1 MLNLPGGSKF
11 KNYNIARYQSHW
23 EPGAE
28 AASPKINKST
38 GPYEIL
44 SIFLQGMTI
53 PVTQALTRMNR
64 ASINQWQTP
73 EEWKC
78 ANVSP
83 IFKKG
88 DKSRPS
94 NYRLVFSNSVCCKD
108 VEHIIHSDL
117 MNLFKHH
124 NILTDNQLR
133 NKYPV
138 IPNLYNN
145 PGPHYGHKQ
154 QQSDWLLDLCSSAG
168 CQLKC
173 YGA

>member
-1 MLNLPGGSKF
+1 MAVNSKMTISLDIRVTENQVL
-11 KNYNIARYQSHW
+11 KLQA
-23 EPGAE
+23 
-28 AASPKINKST
+28 
-38 GPYEIL
+38 L
-44 SIFLQGMTI
+44 SQTSQLVHTRSCQYSCNGMTI

-64 ASINQWQTP
+64 ASINHWQTP

-94 NYRLVFSNSVCCKD
+94 NYRLVFSTSVCCKD